1 MQNSSVRTNTVLATL
16 LGVLLLAGLYLT
28 SLYNYL
34 LFHSLVELF
43 TIVVAAGIFMIAWNA
58 RGYLNNNYLLFLGI
72 AAIFIA
78 FLDIFHTLAYKG
90 MGVFADPSANTA
102 TQVWVGMQYLQGLS
116 LLVAPIFIG
125 RKLKVGPQLAAY
137 LLVTALLLGSIF
149 AWHVFPVA
157 YVQGHGLTS
166 FKIAS
171 EYIIVACFL
180 ASIGILLWKRREFDA
195 TVLRFLILFLAFTI
209 ASEIA
214 FTEYVS
220 VYGSAN
226 LVGHLL
232 RLVAFFFL
240 YKAIIETGL
249 ERPYAI
255 LLRDLQR
262 SEESLRQR
270 AAELQTRSE
279 ELDAYDHTVAHNL
292 KNPLTV
298 IIASAEAITDIGD
311 LTPFEQREFME
322 QIKATAFEMNSIIDN
337 LLLLAELRKA
347 EAPAEPVNMARVV
360 AKIRKRLGYIIKTN
374 QARLVLPKTWP
385 EVSGYGPWIEEV
397 WANYISNAIK
407 YGGPK
412 PCVELGAALQQD
424 GMVRFWVRDQGPG
437 IPPEAQ
443 LRLFVP
449 FTQVGH
455 VHQAGHGLGL
465 SIVRSIV
472 EKLGGLVGVESQVG
486 QGSLFYFTL
495 PAASNGKTPPG
506 LQPQPHGLLNLSEQG
521 D

>member
-1 MQNSSVRTNTVLATL
+1 MQHGSARSRNSVAVL

-28 SLYNYL
+28 SLFNYL

-58 RGYLNNNYLLFLGI
+58 RAYLNNNYLLFLGI
-72 AAIFIA
+72 AAVFIA
-78 FLDIFHTLAYKG
+78 FLDIFHTLAYQG
-90 MGVFADPSANTA
+90 MGVFTDHTANTA

-116 LLVAPIFIG
+116 LLVAPFFIG
-125 RKLKVGPQLAAY
+125 HKLKVGLQLVAY
-137 LLVTALLLGSIF
+137 MLVTAMLLGVIF
-149 AWHVFPVA
+149 AWHIFPVA
-157 YVQGHGLTS
+157 YVQGHGLTH

-171 EYIIVACFL
+171 EYIIVVFFL
-180 ASIGILLWKRREFDA
+180 TSIGILLWKRREFD
-195 TVLRFLILFLAFTI
+195 TSVLHFLILFLAFTI
-209 ASEIA
+209 VSEIA
-214 FTEYVS
+214 FTSYVS
-220 VYGSAN
+220 VYGAAN
-226 LVGHLL
+226 LAGHML

-262 SEESLRQR
+262 SEESLRQHS
-270 AAELQTRSE
+270 AELQTRSE

-311 LTPFEQREFME
+311 LTPAEQREFME

-337 LLLLAELRKA
+337 LLLLAELRKVEVPA
-347 EAPAEPVNMARVV
+347 EAVNMAEVMV
-360 AKIRKRLGYIIKTN
+360 KITKRLSYIIKTN

-412 PCVELGAALQQD
+412 ACVELGAALQPD
-424 GMVRFWVRDQGPG
+424 GMVRFWVRDQGQG
-437 IPPEAQ
+437 IPPEVQ
-443 LRLFVP
+443 PRLFVP
-449 FTQVGH
+449 FSQVGH
-455 VHQAGHGLGL
+455 MHEAGHGLGL

-472 EKLGGLVGVESQVG
+472 EKLGGQVGVESQVG

-495 PAASNGKTPPG
+495 PAMPNGKTTASH
-506 LQPQPHGLLNLSEQG
+506 QPERQSKKLSFEA
-521 D
+521 

>member
-1 MQNSSVRTNTVLATL
+1 MQNSSVRTKNIVASL
-16 LGVLLLAGLYLT
+16 LGVLLLGGLYLT

-58 RGYLNNNYLLFLGI
+58 RAYLNNNYLLFLGI
-72 AAIFIA
+72 AAVFIA

-125 RKLKVGPQLAAY
+125 RKLRVGLQLAAY
-137 LLVTALLLGSIF
+137 LLVTALILGAIF
-149 AWHVFPVA
+149 AWRIFPVA
-157 YVQGHGLTS
+157 YVQVLGLTP

-171 EYIIVACFL
+171 EYITVAFFL
-180 ASIGILLWKRREFDA
+180 ASIAILLWKRREFDA
-195 TVLRFLILFLAFTI
+195 SVLRFLILFLAFTI
-209 ASEIA
+209 ASELA
-214 FTEYVS
+214 FTSYVS
-220 VYGSAN
+220 VYGGAN

-240 YKAIIETGL
+240 YKAIIETGVV
-249 ERPYAI
+249 RPYAI
-255 LLRDLQR
+255 LLRDLQH
-262 SEESLRQR
+262 SEESLRQH

-311 LTPFEQREFME
+311 LTPAEQREFME

-347 EAPAEPVNMARVV
+347 EAPAEPVNMATLV
-360 AKIRKRLGYIIKTN
+360 AKIHKRLGYIIKTN
-374 QARLVLPKTWP
+374 QARLILPKTWP

-412 PCVELGAALQQD
+412 PCVELGATLQQD
-424 GMVRFWVRDQGPG
+424 GMVRLWVRDQGPG

-472 EKLGGLVGVESQVG
+472 EKLGGQVGVESQVG

-495 PAASNGKTPPG
+495 PAASNGNTPPG
-506 LQPQPHGLLNLSEQG
+506 PQPQPRGLLNLSEQG